1 MTRTLT
7 ALSLAAGLFATQA
20 AAAVTPRTPNETVVV
35 DFYNQAFNAH
45 QPKAA
50 SEAYIGPVYIQ
61 HNPLVPNGAPAFY
74 DHFEAFFKDHP
85 EASLDM
91 KHLVSEGDL
100 VVVHSLFRS
109 GPQDRGQAIMDLFR
123 LEHGKIVEHWDVIQP
138 VLAQTANGNTMFE
151 GAKSN

>member
-20 AAAVTPRTPNETVVV
+20 AAAVTPRTPNEKVVV
-35 DFYNQAFNAH
+35 DFYYQAFNAH

-50 SEAYIGPVYIQ
+50 SERYIGAVYIQ
-61 HNPLVPNGAPAFY
+61 HNPLVPNGTPAFY
-74 DHFEAFFKDHP
+74 NYFGAFFKDHP
-85 EASLDM
+85 EASLDI
-91 KHLVSEGDL
+91 KHVVGEGDL

-123 LEHGKIVEHWDVIQP
+123 VEHGKIVEHWDVIQP
-138 VLAQTANGNTMFE
+138 VPAQTANGNTMFE
-151 GAKSN
+151 GTKSN